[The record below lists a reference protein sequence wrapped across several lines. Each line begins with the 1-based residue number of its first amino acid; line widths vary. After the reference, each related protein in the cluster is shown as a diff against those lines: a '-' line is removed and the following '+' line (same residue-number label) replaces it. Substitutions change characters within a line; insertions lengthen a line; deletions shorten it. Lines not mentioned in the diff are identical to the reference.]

1 MSALSL
7 YLMASARL
15 PIAPDQASMAVSSVL
30 LISSPLK
37 LESARPLRLDA
48 EHTDTALALTAFPTS
63 FSVTESVIWLDALAN
78 RMEFAR
84 LALRGTS

>member
-48 EHTDTALALTAFPTS
+48 EHIDTALASTAFPTS
-63 FSVTESVIWLDALAN
+63 FSVMEPVIWLDALPN